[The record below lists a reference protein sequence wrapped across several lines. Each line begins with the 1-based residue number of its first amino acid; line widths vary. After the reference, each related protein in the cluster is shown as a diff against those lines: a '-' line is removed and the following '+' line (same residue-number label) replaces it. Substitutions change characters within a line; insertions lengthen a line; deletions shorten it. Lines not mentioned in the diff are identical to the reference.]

1 MKISREIF
9 KTFLESNDWTNEKT
23 LNIFDKMEEEYK
35 LQTDDL
41 KKELNEMKFKYDDLK
56 LIASD
61 SLKNYDSS
69 MKIVEDIKKKNK
81 SLEKE
86 LKQKEEMYKEE
97 IEYLKKASEGKKKKI
112 KLEKSEI
119 PILVSDNLDN
129 IKKILPPI
137 EKKLTKRI
145 DNMTN
150 NTLTII
156 KKEINMPQSLSY
168 EDSERM
174 RKDIIKLLEELIL
187 STDNK
192 QRCKQIILLFCKH
205 KFYFVKK
212 IGNQKYDNLL
222 NSVNKHS
229 SEKDYN
235 NIFWSFFNEM
245 AKNV

>member
-35 LQTDDL
+35 LQTEDL

-69 MKIVEDIKKKNK
+69 IKIVEDIKKKNK
-81 SLEKE
+81 LLENE

-97 IEYLKKASEGKKKKI
+97 IEYLKKASVGKKKKI
-112 KLEKSEI
+112 KLEKLDI
-119 PILVSDNLDN
+119 PIIISDNLDN
-129 IKKILPPI
+129 IKKILPPLD
-137 EKKLTKRI
+137 KKIVKRT
-145 DNMTN
+145 DTMTN
-150 NTLTII
+150 NTLSII
-156 KKEINMPQSLSY
+156 KKDINMPQSLSY
-168 EDSERM
+168 EESESM
-174 RKDIIKLLEELIL
+174 RKDIIKLLEDLIL

-192 QRCKQIILLFCKH
+192 QRCKQIILLFCQH
-205 KFYFVKK
+205 KLYFIKK
-212 IGNQKYDNLL
+212 IGNEKYDNLL

-229 SEKDYN
+229 ADKDYDI
-235 NIFWSFFNEM
+235 IFWSFFNEM